1 MKEEPLMK
9 KWLVPLVFPFISVA
23 SLIAIFA
30 LADWANGDGT
40 GYGGVVY
47 GLIGMI
53 FYCVIV
59 IPAICITYS
68 KCCLSGQKFRLLFI
82 LYQSFFIGL
91 PYYIPNFMSRDIVYI
106 AYSAILF
113 VWCVLWGLIGLIRLK
128 RKKDA

>member
-1 MKEEPLMK
+1 MK

-23 SLIAIFA
+23 SLIAIYA

-53 FYCVIV
+53 FYFGIV
-59 IPAICITYS
+59 IPAICIAYA
-68 KCCLSGQKFRLLFI
+68 KCCLSGQKFRLFFI
-82 LYQSFFIGL
+82 LYQSFLIGL
-91 PYYIPNFMSRDIVYI
+91 PYYIPCFISRDIVYI
-106 AYSAILF
+106 VYSAILF

-128 RKKDA
+128 RKKEV

>member
-1 MKEEPLMK
+1 MKEGALMK
-9 KWLVPLVFPFISVA
+9 KWLVPLVFPFISIA
-23 SLIAIFA
+23 SLIAIYA

-59 IPAICITYS
+59 IPAICIAYS

-82 LYQSFFIGL
+82 LYQSFLIGFPYPYYNPCFIGRNIF
-91 PYYIPNFMSRDIVYI
+91 Y
-106 AYSAILF
+106 AAIF
-113 VWCVLWGLIGLIRLK
+113 FAWCVLWGLIGLVRLK
-128 RKKDA
+128 RKKDT